1 MSKPYIPRPY
11 GPLVTNFIVDNPRCA
26 VWASMGVGKTV
37 LVLMALDML
46 FAAGE
51 DDPVLVLGPLRV
63 ARGVWPKEAN
73 KWDQLKH
80 LTIMPI
86 TGNEDERRRA
96 LNYTA
101 QIYTINPENLP
112 WLVDYYGERWPF
124 TTVVFDEATRLKGFR
139 LKQGATRPRALS
151 RHAHTKIKRFI
162 EMTGAPSP
170 EGYQDLWGQMWFL
183 DAGQRLGR
191 THDAFKQRW
200 FQRAWDGYGLEP
212 LPHTADEIQ
221 GKLRDLCITIDAK
234 DYFDIKEPIVNNIYV
249 DLPPTA
255 RIKYNEME
263 REMFTMLEQHEVEA
277 FNAAART
284 QKCLQL
290 ANGAAY
296 VTPLE
301 DVGELLGGREFRELH
316 TVKLEALESIIEEA
330 NGMPV
335 LVSYEFKSDAVRIAK
350 AFPKAVL
357 LSTQDG
363 FETFLKK
370 KSPLGLAHPKSM
382 GHGIDGLQDV
392 TNIIAHFG
400 HNWSLELYDQ
410 INARIGP
417 VRQAQSG
424 YERPVY
430 IHHIIARDTVDEMVM
445 SRRENKRGVQ
455 DILLEA
461 MKARKQ

>member
-1 MSKPYIPRPY
+1 MSKPYTPRAY

-26 VWASMGVGKTV
+26 AWASMGVGKTV
-37 LVLMALDML
+37 LVLIALDML

-51 DDPVLVLGPLRV
+51 CDPVLIIGPLRV
-63 ARGVWPKEAN
+63 ARDVWPKEAN
-73 KWDQLKH
+73 KWDNLKH
-80 LTIMPI
+80 LQIMPVI
-86 TGNEDERRRA
+86 GSEDERRRA
-96 LNYTA
+96 LRYPA
-101 QIYTINPENLP
+101 QIYTINYDNLA

-124 TTVVFDEATRLKGFR
+124 TTVVSDESTRLKGFR
-139 LKQGATRPRALS
+139 LRQGAARPRALS

-162 EMTGAPSP
+162 ELTGAPSP
-170 EGYQDLWGQMWFL
+170 EGLGDLWGQMWFL

-191 THDAFKQRW
+191 THEAFKQRW
-200 FQRAWDGYGLEP
+200 FQRSWNGYGLEP
-212 LPHTADEIQ
+212 LPHSMTEIQ
-221 GKLRDLCITIDAK
+221 NKLRDLCISIDAK
-234 DYFDIKEPIVNNIYV
+234 DYFDIKEPIINNIYV
-249 DLPPTA
+249 DLPPKA

-263 REMFTMLEQHEVEA
+263 REMFTMLEQREVEA

-301 DVGELLGGREFRELH
+301 DVGDLLGGRDFRELH

-363 FETFLKK
+363 FEQFIKK
-370 KSPLGLAHPKSM
+370 KSPLGLAHPRSM

-430 IHHIIARDTVDEMVM
+430 IHHIIARGTVDEMVM
-445 SRRENKRGVQ
+445 SRRENKRSIQ
-455 DILLEA
+455 DVLLEA
-461 MKARKQ
+461 MKVRS

>member
-1 MSKPYIPRPY
+1 MSKPYTPRPY
-11 GPLVTNFIVDNPRCA
+11 QSIITDHILDTPRCA
-26 VWASMGVGKTV
+26 VWASMGLGKTV
-37 LVLMALDML
+37 GTLTALDML
-46 FAAGE
+46 LAAGE
-51 DDPVLVLGPLRV
+51 DDPMLVIAPLRV
-63 ARGVWPKEAN
+63 AKNVWPNEAN
-73 KWDQLKH
+73 KWDHLKN
-80 LTIMPI
+80 LQIMPI
-86 TGNEDERRRA
+86 VGNEDERRRA
-96 LNYTA
+96 TRYAA
-101 QIYTINPENLP
+101 QIYTTNYDNLE
-112 WLVDYYGERWPF
+112 WLVNYYGDRWPF
-124 TTVVFDEATRLKGFR
+124 ATVVSDESTRLKGFR
-139 LKQGATRPRALS
+139 LKQGAARPRALS

-162 EMTGAPSP
+162 ELTGEPSP
-170 EGYQDLWGQMWFL
+170 EGLSDLWGQMWFL

-191 THDAFKQRW
+191 THNAFKQRW
-200 FQRAWDGYGLEP
+200 FQRSYNGYGLEP
-212 LPHTADEIQ
+212 LPHTQTEIQ
-221 GKLRDLCITIDAK
+221 GKLRDLCISIDAK

-249 DLPPTA
+249 DLPPKA

-263 REMFTMLEQHEVEA
+263 REMFTMLEQREVEA

-301 DVGELLGGREFRELH
+301 DVGDLLGGRDFRELH
-316 TVKLEALESIIEEA
+316 TVKLEALESIVEEA

-357 LSTQDG
+357 LATQDG
-363 FETFLKK
+363 FDTFMKK
-370 KSPLGLAHPKSM
+370 KSPIGLAHPKSM

-424 YERPVY
+424 YDRPVFIY
-430 IHHIIARDTVDEMVM
+430 HIVARDTVDELVLA
-445 SRRENKRGVQ
+445 RRENKRSVQ
-455 DILLEA
+455 DILLDA
-461 MKARKQ
+461 MKARRG